1 MNIGILGLGTVGS
14 GVINVIAKNKDEIN
28 KRTGTDIKVI
38 IAAVSDLNKNRLCDT
53 GDIKITNNPYEVINN
68 PDIEVVIELIGGNK
82 LARDLV
88 EKALDNKKHVI
99 TANKALIATFGDEL
113 VLKARKNNVNLLFEG
128 TVAGGIPIIKVL
140 KEGLTANKIT
150 KLVGI
155 INGTTNFIIT
165 KMQQENS
172 DFAEVLKEAQ
182 DLGYAEADPTFD
194 IEGIDAAHKLTI
206 LSAIAFG
213 TNFEFDKIY
222 IEGITKIEAEDIKFA
237 HELGYIV
244 KHLGIAKIVD
254 NDVELRVHPTLIPK
268 SKLLANVNGV
278 MNAVVVKGN
287 ALGNTLY
294 YGAGAGSEATASAV
308 IADLI
313 DIIKCKSVNN
323 IKGWNSQNDFI
334 VKPIE
339 SITSIYYLRILATD
353 KPGVLSDITKTL
365 ADKNISIELV
375 IQKQH
380 DENNNSHIAI
390 ITNEVKE
397 RIITMAVREIEE
409 YGFVHGG
416 IKILRVENLD

>member
-53 GDIKITNNPYEVINN
+53 DGIKITNDPYEVINN

-128 TVAGGIPIIKVL
+128 TVAGGVPIIKVL
-140 KEGLTANKIT
+140 KESLTANKIT

-155 INGTTNFIIT
+155 INGTTNFIMT

-206 LSAIAFG
+206 LAAIAFG

-278 MNAVVVKGN
+278 MNALVVKGN

-334 VKPIE
+334 VKSIE

>member
-53 GDIKITNNPYEVINN
+53 DGIKITNDPYEVINN

-128 TVAGGIPIIKVL
+128 TVAGGVPIIKVL
-140 KEGLTANKIT
+140 KESLTANKIT

-155 INGTTNFIIT
+155 INGTANFIIT

-206 LSAIAFG
+206 LAAIAFG

-313 DIIKCKSVNN
+313 DIIKCKNVNN
-323 IKGWNSQNDFI
+323 IKGWNSQNDFM